1 MDRKTITVFIHRL
14 YYDDKPKKGGLDLI
28 IDFLLEHDY
37 TIYLAEFPL
46 NYAQS
51 RKHTFKRVT
60 KSETELLEEFTT
72 PTPRS
77 SVNWLLEVIHCIFWS
92 LKYKLTSGIVF
103 SADPLMAL
111 PAVLINFKFHYYHS
125 VDYSPVRFSN
135 SILNFIYL
143 KLLFFGMKR
152 ADLVGV
158 VTKRALDR
166 LSYFKIKNMLYIP
179 NSPSFDACRS
189 YYVEPGNREKS
200 LVITCAEI
208 SDKYKVLEV
217 CNLFCSLNEKYPELR
232 LNLIG
237 YYDDESDYV
246 TKIKSYLKQ
255 NKLTEKVVFHGYNE
269 RGKNLSIIGKSYLGL
284 AFYDDKQYSH
294 VIFGDSLKMR
304 EYAVLGL
311 PIVADAST
319 STAYEMSEEQAGFM
333 VLDSNEAEE
342 RISSLLDD
350 FNLYN
355 ELSQNSLEW
364 AKKVD
369 KAKILDNFLTKIE
382 KV

>member
-1 MDRKTITVFIHRL
+1 MDNKTITVFIHRL
-14 YYDDKPKKGGLDLI
+14 YYDENPKKGGLDLI
-28 IDFLLEHDY
+28 IDFLIEHDY
-37 TIYLAEFPL
+37 MVYLAEFPL

-51 RKHTFKRVT
+51 RKHTLKRVS
-60 KSETELLEEFTT
+60 KNEILLLEEFTT
-72 PTPRS
+72 FTPRS
-77 SVNWLLEVIHCIFWS
+77 SINWLLEVIHCIFWS
-92 LKYKLTSGIVF
+92 LKYKLITGTVF

-125 VDYSPVRFSN
+125 VDYSPERFSN
-135 SILNFIYL
+135 PILNFIYL

-152 ADLVGV
+152 ANLVGV

-166 LSYFKIKNMLYIP
+166 LSHFKIKNMLYIP
-179 NSPSFDACRS
+179 NSPSFEAS
-189 YYVEPGNREKS
+189 SQYYVEPAKREKS

-208 SDKYKVLEV
+208 SDKYKILEI
-217 CNLFCSLNEKYPELR
+217 CKLFCSLNEKYPDLK
-232 LNLIG
+232 LNLVG
-237 YYDDESDYV
+237 YYDNESDYV

-255 NKLTEKVVFHGYNE
+255 NLLTDKVVFYGYNE
-269 RGKNLSIIGKSYLGL
+269 RSKNLNIIGKSYLGL

-319 STAYEMSEEQAGFM
+319 STAYEMSDEKAGYM
-333 VLDSNEAEE
+333 VLDFIEAEE
-342 RISSLLDD
+342 KISTLLNDS
-350 FNLYN
+350 NLYN
-355 ELSQNSLEW
+355 ELSLNSLEW

-369 KAKILDNFLTKIE
+369 KSKILTKFLTIIE
-382 KV
+382 KI